1 MPFVLEKIVNIP
13 HLQILQPHNET
24 DLMMFQTNKA
34 LPIFDHVSK
43 PSLLILLKSSKQSP
57 N

>member
-13 HLQILQPHNET
+13 DLQTLQPHNDT
-24 DLMMFQTNKA
+24 DLIMFQTNKA

-43 PSLLILLKSSKQSP
+43 PTLLILPKSLELSP